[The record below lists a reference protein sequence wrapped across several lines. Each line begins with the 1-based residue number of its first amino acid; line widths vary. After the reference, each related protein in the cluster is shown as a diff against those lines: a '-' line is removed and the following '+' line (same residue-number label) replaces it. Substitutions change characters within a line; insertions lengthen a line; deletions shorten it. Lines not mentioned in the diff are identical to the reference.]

1 MGELR
6 REISKLLVGTMLLSQ
21 LLLAFWG
28 VTDSGGNRAFA
39 AEMPGSSAE
48 GQVTGTPKESA
59 ADTGLTDIS
68 GSYAAKEIVALY
80 EAGIVSGYGEGRFAP
95 EQSMTR
101 AELAKI
107 IVLSLGLKEEPQGA
121 DRFQDIAQDSWYR
134 GFVGALVISGI
145 TEGTS
150 ENAFS
155 PAEKVTREQL
165 VVFFLRAMGLQSVL
179 DKASSSSKAA
189 FTDWEQIADWAK
201 PSVWLAN
208 QIGFVQGID
217 NGNGSLRFEPS
228 AAAQRQALARL
239 AYEFH
244 TKRQQYVD
252 AAQKLVAE
260 PVKEEEEEV
269 KKEETPIICC
279 AGGGG
284 GGGGGS
290 SSGGGNSAGSPL
302 NKPGTINGDAAI
314 TSSGTYG
321 PSDGQ
326 EGVKVSGTLVVNPG
340 ANGEVT
346 LQNVT
351 AAKIEVRSGSANT
364 IRVRNVRSDVLLV
377 KANQQTS
384 GVRILSLDGTSF
396 TNTEID
402 SQAVVEQEAGSLGAI
417 RITQGAANQTVTLRG
432 TFNGEVSVDA
442 TGVRLSVGST
452 SSGKSS
458 SIQRVSLKS
467 NASLNVAENNSIQSV
482 SVSQNGIHVA
492 LAGRGSYGIVNFAN
506 VHGVT
511 ANIQTDTISLLSLDN
526 AIIKLEG
533 KPESFTKTAAEY
545 TGSSHIEADA
555 AVREALKKSTVA
567 KIIATI
573 DSIGDSKEYSS
584 ELEQLIQRIYR
595 MITAAYDLGATESDI
610 SNYPKLKEKELDS
623 AKAALEEAKQ
633 LLQIMYKPG
642 DTADHVTQNITLPTS
657 GVGNSS
663 ISWELSDSQ
672 YLTLA
677 GIVTRP
683 AAGEADHVVKLT
695 ATLSSKGISVYKL
708 FSITI
713 KALPSSGTEPTN
725 TPTVLSSVYSDA
737 AWITVM
743 TEANAKV
750 VVTDQQGG
758 LAGKGTARNDGSLVV
773 PLRKQLTSN
782 EQLFVVAEGS
792 GKLPSAAATVTVQRA
807 NAPTVITAMP
817 ELIEEI
823 YEGTSTLQVFTF
835 EPSVVWLQLADGTV
849 LDAKFY
855 EGNHYYSGSYPTFD
869 SNQGSSGGGGGIV
882 VGGGGGSISESI
894 SVDIPLT
901 IGQQLQLISRS
912 NGKKPSGAVTK
923 TVKAYEGKTD
933 KPAILGGLYEGDSY
947 LQVEAERRADV
958 TIAANNVEQL
968 DKEVIYTNES
978 TVVYRFRL
986 MGQKAGDQ
994 VRIIAKSPGKS
1005 ASEITETV
1013 ITGTEPSSKPY
1024 VYKENSKN
1032 WTTEWEVKGVTS
1044 NDAIVHIK
1052 DRQGNLLYYADA
1064 RLYVSVGDYWLFS
1077 YSYSHDPNAPVETL
1091 YVTTFEYG
1099 KSESEPVPVSVQ
1111 RRKRGFTDVETPTTQ
1126 TQKPEIEVEQIYPSG
1141 GILIFRPW
1149 PADRKLTVTTSAGV
1163 SIAEII
1169 LKANETRVDLEISE
1183 WLALKTNDFIY
1194 ITAKL
1199 EDRSVSDPIY
1209 VSIKSETNSPLIK
1222 NASIEFDG
1230 YQMKIRGNTAVSSTL
1245 LVKKVKDGKVILGP
1259 VSNSNTSFQY
1269 DVPIEKLIELNAG
1282 DELEFTAVRD
1292 NQTDSLYAKVPN
1304 NITKTASIMPDSM
1317 FYENGAV
1324 IKPNSGI
1331 IRIVIKD
1338 DLGHVVAAY
1347 SSNAFLTNS
1356 FRFSKH
1362 LNVYVQEY
1370 GKLLSDPISVTVQP
1384 VQGTSLSPTNLS
1396 TLYEDTRSITVRMQ
1410 QEGYYRAVIRG
1421 QDGLVIGA
1429 GNYRYGSFLIDEFYR
1444 PLRENETLSVRISE
1458 VGKGESTKVSVI
1470 VEKSKVGKAP
1480 VVVGS
1485 VYSESEF
1492 VRVQTDQPGMVIIS
1506 DDEGYVIA
1514 DPFYKIQLGV
1524 NTADF
1529 IIIGPLKEG
1538 TQLYIQNKISGM
1550 QISSKTPV
1558 DILPS
1563 PYTDTP
1569 SVTGAVYDIPGR
1581 SVTVSAEKE
1590 STIFLKK
1597 QDGKMIGQG
1606 YVGYS
1611 GDPNSISY
1619 DGQQLVAGEKILVTA
1634 KVKGKKESLP
1644 SPMIVQEAPLTKTPS
1659 VTGTVNSESYTISG
1673 IAEAGALVKIVN
1685 SMGQKLYDSSYAGSL
1700 GHFTLYVWG
1709 TLPTNDKIYLIAKV
1723 PDKKE
1728 SIPSLIPVLEAPLT
1742 NIPTINGVIYSESRT
1757 ITGYAEPNAQVR
1769 LINASGQ
1776 ETTNSRAQN
1785 DGQFTLYI
1793 SESWIPLDGTLRLL
1807 AKVPDKKESLP
1818 YTIQVVKSPKAAIP
1832 TVNGAVYEDGINIT
1846 WTIDPYNNLKFKTM
1860 SEGAMIYP
1868 QYHDG
1873 FNGTYYG
1880 IYFGDFSLGT
1890 QVAVTSKPEGSSE
1903 SDPAI
1908 LTVKPVSGKTS
1919 LPTVTG
1925 SVYQSFSSLN
1935 VKTEPFT
1942 MITIYTPAGKYYQL
1956 ISDYWGNAYVNLS
1969 YYPNFPLNQEI
1980 SITADAI
1987 GKAESDPVRIYV
1999 KPNP

>member
-134 GFVGALVISGI
+134 GFVGALVTSGI
-145 TEGTS
+145 TDGTS

-260 PVKEEEEEV
+260 PVKEEP

-279 AGGGG
+279 AGGGGG

-384 GVRILSLDGTSF
+384 GVRILSLDGTSI

-417 RITQGAANQTVTLRG
+417 RITQGAADQTVTLRG
-432 TFNGEVSVDA
+432 TFSGEVSVDA

-492 LAGRGSYGIVNFAN
+492 LAGRGSYGIVNSAN
-506 VHGVT
+506 VQGVT

-595 MITAAYDLGATESDI
+595 MIAAAYDLGATESDI

-695 ATLSSKGISVYKL
+695 ATLSSKGMSVYKL

-713 KALPSSGTEPTN
+713 KALPSLGTEPTN

-758 LAGKGTARNDGSLVV
+758 LAGKGTSRNDGSLVV

-782 EQLFVVAEGS
+782 EQLFIVAEGS
-792 GKLPSAAATVTVQRA
+792 GKLPSAAATVMVQRA
-807 NAPTVITAMP
+807 DTPTVITAMP

-855 EGNHYYSGSYPTFD
+855 ERNHYYSGSYPTFT
-869 SNQGSSGGGGGIV
+869 SSQSSGSGGGGGGFGGYY
-882 VGGGGGSISESI
+882 GGGGLLGPNSDLISL
-894 SVDIPLT
+894 DIPLT
-901 IGQQLQLISRS
+901 VGQQVEVIGRS
-912 NGKKPSGAVTK
+912 NGKKPSGTVSK
-923 TVKAYEGKTD
+923 TVKASEGKTFVP
-933 KPAILGGLYEGDSY
+933 KVLGKIYEGDSY

-958 TIAANNVEQL
+958 SVVADNVEQL

-978 TVVYRFRL
+978 TVVYRIRIV
-986 MGQKAGDQ
+986 GQKAGDQ

-1005 ASEITETV
+1005 ATEITETV
-1013 ITGTEPSSKPY
+1013 VEGSEPSPKPF
-1024 VYKENSKN
+1024 VYKEIVKD
-1032 WTTEWEVKGVTS
+1032 WTTRWEITGLAS
-1044 NDAIVHIK
+1044 RHAIVHIK
-1052 DRQGNLLYYADA
+1052 DSQNKLIYTEEAKDNVLQHG
-1064 RLYVSVGDYWLFS
+1064 YWTFAYE
-1077 YSYSHDPNAPVETL
+1077 YSYDSKAPLETL
-1091 YVTTFEYG
+1091 YVTTIEHG
-1099 KSESEPVPVSVQ
+1099 KKESEPIPINV
-1111 RRKRGFTDVETPTTQ
+1111 RRKKAAFSNEDQTAFQ
-1126 TQKPEIEVEQIYPSG
+1126 TQKPMVRSGRLYPFG
-1141 GILIFRPW
+1141 GTLIFDSW
-1149 PADRKLTVTTSAGV
+1149 PANRKLTFTTSAGIT
-1163 SIAEII
+1163 IAEII
-1169 LKANETRVDLEISE
+1169 LKSNETKVELDIPSWIALQEKDL
-1183 WLALKTNDFIY
+1183 IY

-1199 EDRSVSDPIY
+1199 EEQSVSVPVIIP
-1209 VSIKSETNSPLIK
+1209 VESLSNQTIIHSVI
-1222 NASIEFDG
+1222 AQFDG
-1230 YQMKIRGNTAVSSTL
+1230 YEMTIGGNL
-1245 LVKKVKDGKVILGP
+1245 LPGTTVLIKKADDGKVILGP
-1259 VSNSNTSFQY
+1259 IEPAY
-1269 DVPIEKLIELNAG
+1269 DGFRFTISEEVIGLSA
-1282 DELEFTAVRD
+1282 DERLEVTAVHYNRTATVYTRIPK
-1292 NQTDSLYAKVPN
+1292 NVV
-1304 NITKTASIMPDSM
+1304 KTAVVSPQVL
-1317 FYENGAV
+1317 FYDNGAIVNFNPGIIRAV
-1324 IKPNSGI
+1324 IKNEQGQIISRAWDDAYFINS
-1331 IRIVIKD
+1331 
-1338 DLGHVVAAY
+1338 
-1347 SSNAFLTNS
+1347 NQFTQQMTM
-1356 FRFSKH
+1356 
-1362 LNVYVQEY
+1362 YVQEY
-1370 GKLLSDPISVTVQP
+1370 GKLFSDPIPVSVQH
-1384 VQGTSLSPTNLS
+1384 VQGTSMAPDNVLPPNEEHSPL
-1396 TLYEDTRSITVRMQ
+1396 IGQ
-1410 QEGYYRAVIRG
+1410 QKGYYRAVVRNQEKEI
-1421 QDGLVIGA
+1421 V
-1429 GNYRYGSFLIDEFYR
+1429 GSTHSKNENVFYIDSYFL
-1444 PLRENETLSVRISE
+1444 PLRGDEILDVSISE
-1458 VGKGESTKVSVI
+1458 VGKSENEPVKI
-1470 VEKSKVGKAP
+1470 KVGKSLISEAP
-1480 VVVGS
+1480 TVEGS
-1485 VYSESEF
+1485 VYSEGEY
-1492 VRVQTDQPGMVIIS
+1492 VYVKARYGTVIIT
-1506 DDEGYVIA
+1506 DDDGYLVAHAQSPGIPDEMA
-1514 DPFYKIQLGV
+1514 IRINGS
-1524 NTADF
+1524 
-1529 IIIGPLKEG
+1529 LKEG
-1538 TQLYIQNKISGM
+1538 TKLHFQLKTGGM
-1550 QISSKTPV
+1550 LLSPKTSET
-1558 DILPS
+1558 ILSS
-1563 PYTDTP
+1563 PYTDKP
-1569 SVTGAVYDIPGR
+1569 SVTGAVYDIPSGE
-1581 SVTVSAEKE
+1581 VTVSAEKAA
-1590 STIFLKK
+1590 TIYLKK
-1597 QDGKMIGQG
+1597 QDGTIIGKG
-1606 YVGYS
+1606 SIDFGE
-1611 GDPNSISY
+1611 PKSISY
-1619 DGQQLVAGEKILVTA
+1619 NGEQLVAGEEILVTA
-1634 KVKGKKESLP
+1634 KASGKKESLP
-1644 SPMIVQEAPLTKTPS
+1644 TPMTVQEALLTKTPS
-1659 VTGTVNSESYTISG
+1659 VTGTVNSESYSISG
-1673 IAEAGALVKIVN
+1673 ITEAGALVKIVN
-1685 SMGQKLYDSSYAGSL
+1685 SMGQEMYDPRYADSL
-1700 GHFTLYVWG
+1700 GQFTLYVRG

-1723 PDKKE
+1723 PGKKD
-1728 SIPSLIPVLEAPLT
+1728 SIPYLIPVLEAPLT

-1757 ITGYAEPNAQVR
+1757 ITGYAESNARVR
-1769 LINASGQ
+1769 LLNASGQ
-1776 ETTNSRAQN
+1776 EITYSQAQN

-1793 SESWIPLDGTLRLL
+1793 SEGWIPLDGTLKLL

-1818 YTIQVVKSPKAAIP
+1818 YPIQVVKSPKAAIP

-1846 WTIDPYNNLKFKTM
+1846 WTLNPYNNLKFKTM
-1860 SEGAMIYP
+1860 TEGTMIYP
-1868 QYHDG
+1868 EYYDG
-1873 FNGTYYG
+1873 LNGYYFV
-1880 IYFGDFSLGT
+1880 IHYGDFALGT
-1890 QVAVTSKPEGSSE
+1890 QVAVTSKPLGWSE